1 MAGGVVAPTT
11 RMRIDQEREAG
22 AAGWEKEERREVT
35 VERRKRRTR
44 VPTRC
49 PSHDESDA
57 RRIRGKPRT
66 RTESLGSAS
75 SLGSRRSLG
84 PRGIRASSETH
95 RVANS
100 LAINRPRVLWS
111 SRERASGRAAPFI
124 RRCHRRIISPAAP
137 GCVGLATKPKHRCH
151 PPSETAVRGSRA

>member
-66 RTESLGSAS
+66 RTESLRALWALGALSALAAS
-75 SLGSRRSLG
+75 EPRARRTALPIHWQSTG
-84 PRGIRASSETH
+84 RVFCGRRGREPADAPRRLFVVVIEE
-95 RVANS
+95 
-100 LAINRPRVLWS
+100 L
-111 SRERASGRAAPFI
+111 
-124 RRCHRRIISPAAP
+124 
-137 GCVGLATKPKHRCH
+137 
-151 PPSETAVRGSRA
+151 